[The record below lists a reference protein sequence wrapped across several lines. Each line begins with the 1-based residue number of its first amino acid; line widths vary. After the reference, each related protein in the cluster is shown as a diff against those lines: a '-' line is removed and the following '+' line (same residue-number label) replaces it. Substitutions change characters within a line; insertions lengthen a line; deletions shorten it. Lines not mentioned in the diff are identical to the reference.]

1 VKVSEL
7 KRRLTVH
14 LAGPAYSPEEVEGMT
29 ALASLLEA
37 SGFEVY
43 FQQRDG
49 IGSALR
55 PSANPGFDEG
65 HRRVLESAS
74 FALEIYR
81 LANRC
86 DCLVFD
92 MNGRVP
98 DDGGAFLAAA
108 AFALGKPVVLYKRDL
123 RTKLYGNDN
132 AMISGLSFD
141 FSTVSEPAKLGGEVR
156 KAIGRFAYPGARVAS
171 MPPLVKMNADLGR
184 VVYESLEGFKASG
197 SEVEPEEFYAELASA
212 CEASEAW
219 RFRMTPR

>member
-1 VKVSEL
+1 LE
-7 KRRLTVH
+7 RRLIVH
-14 LAGPAYSPEEVEGMT
+14 LAGPAYSPEEVDGMAT
-29 ALASLLEA
+29 IASLLES

-49 IGSALR
+49 IGSVL
-55 PSANPGFDEG
+55 PLSASPGCGEG

-74 FALEIYR
+74 FALEIYK
-81 LANRC
+81 LAHCC

-141 FSTVSEPAKLGGEVR
+141 FSPVSEPGKLGGEVR

-184 VVYESLEGFKASG
+184 VVWESLQRLKASG
-197 SEVEPEEFYAELASA
+197 SNVGPDEFYAELASA

-219 RFRMTPR
+219 RFRTTAQPAV